1 VGNAGWVT
9 LAKRRLLD
17 YGSGD
22 TFVLCGDGYT
32 AGWRLAHRHRR
43 LVAGYSVYLLYWY
56 ISTDADA
63 EGGGREEDLEVLA
76 QREQGAN
83 SKSAHFTCFTR
94 TKVQIL
100 TQPLL
105 YRRRELEA
113 RDARALAS

>member
-1 VGNAGWVT
+1 M
-9 LAKRRLLD
+9 D
-17 YGSGD
+17 YSSGD

-56 ISTDADA
+56 KSTDADA
-63 EGGGREEDLEVLA
+63 EGGGREEDLEMLA

-83 SKSAHFTCFTR
+83 SKSAQFTCCNS

-100 TQPLL
+100 MQLLL